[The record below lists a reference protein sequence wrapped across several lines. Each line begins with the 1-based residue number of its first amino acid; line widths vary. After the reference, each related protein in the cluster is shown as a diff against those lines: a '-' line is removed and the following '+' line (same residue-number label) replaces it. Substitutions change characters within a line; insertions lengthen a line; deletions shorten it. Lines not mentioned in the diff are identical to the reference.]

1 MRKNRK
7 IIIIFLIILIALVL
21 GILGQRKTKVD
32 NSALGSSLDSVTGN
46 IFGSSSSPF
55 DNQIYSEISFI
66 STLSSVKNLKVDTSL
81 FSNNLFSR
89 LKDNSVQIESV
100 EPGRP
105 NPFAP
110 INSNKGQN
118 ASVPKVITTT
128 PTLITDRSVVL
139 NGQVNLSLNDKVSD
153 IYFEYGPSESLG
165 KTTTSVSQSLVG
177 TFVKSVTGL
186 YPRTAYFFK
195 ACAKI
200 NQIVIC
206 GDVVPFTT
214 N

>member
-7 IIIIFLIILIALVL
+7 IIIIFLIILLALVL

-32 NSALGSSLDSVTGN
+32 NASLGSSLDSVTGN
-46 IFGSSSSPF
+46 IFGGGSSLL

-81 FSNNLFSR
+81 FSNTLFGR
-89 LKDNSVQIESV
+89 LKDNSVKIESV

-110 INSNKGQN
+110 ISSNKSQDVN
-118 ASVPKVITTT
+118 VPKVITTT

-153 IYFEYGPSESLG
+153 IYFEYGPSEALG

-177 TFVKSVTGL
+177 TFVKSITGL

-195 ACAKI
+195 ACARI